1 MLKKDEKYTMKGE
14 YTVSESG
21 LSSVMRRLV
30 RAVMVFICGA
40 AGYQISKI
48 ILDQNWWPT
57 VTLLHP
63 IATTA
68 FIILLSAFI
77 GFILAPLFWLG
88 LTKFGQFS
96 EAKLQNMSVSDLIV
110 SLVGL
115 ILGLLLANLI
125 ALPMSRIPGGVGV
138 YVAVMLNIALG
149 YLGLRFF
156 SRRRDDFWHLM
167 TNLGDIKF
175 KLPRKKKTSEGEEN
189 SGESSDNS
197 GDFYYSTPKIL
208 DTSAI
213 IDGRIL
219 DVAQTGFLEG
229 TIVLPRFILAE
240 LQGVADSTDPLRRTR
255 GRRGLSVDTELQNIR
270 TLSIEIPETTLKDLE
285 RDKVDEALVVLARQ
299 ISGKVVTT
307 DYNLNQIAQIEGVS
321 VLNVN
326 DLANSLKPMLLPGE
340 NVEIDVI
347 RIGKENHQGIGY
359 LDDGT
364 MLVVEDGYKHIGE
377 RVKVTVT
384 SMLQTSAGRMVF
396 GRIRP

>member
-1 MLKKDEKYTMKGE
+1 M
-14 YTVSESG
+14 SESG
-21 LSSVMRRLV
+21 LSSVMKKLV
-30 RAVMVFICGA
+30 KAVMVFICAA
-40 AGYQISKI
+40 AGYQVSKL
-48 ILDQNWWPT
+48 ILERSWWPT
-57 VTLLHP
+57 VTLIHP
-63 IATTA
+63 IVTTV
-68 FIILLSAFI
+68 FIILLSACF

-88 LTKFGQFS
+88 LIKFGQFS
-96 EAKLQNMSVSDLIV
+96 EAKLQNTSVSDLIV
-110 SLVGL
+110 SLMGL
-115 ILGLLLANLI
+115 ILGLMLANLI

-138 YVAVMLNIALG
+138 YIAVLLNIALG

-156 SRRRDDFWHLM
+156 SRRRNDFWNFI
-167 TNLGDIKF
+167 TNIGDIKF
-175 KLPRKKKTSEGEEN
+175 KITKRKKKNNNNSENDNTDDDGDL
-189 SGESSDNS
+189 SS
-197 GDFYYSTPKIL
+197 DFYYSTPKIL

-255 GRRGLSVDTELQNIR
+255 GRRGLSVVTELQKIEALN
-270 TLSIEIPETTLKDLE
+270 IEIPETTLKELE

-299 ISGKVVTT
+299 INGKVVTT

-340 NVEIDVI
+340 NVEIDII
-347 RIGKENHQGIGY
+347 RIGKENHQGVGY

-364 MLVVEDGYKHIGE
+364 MLVVEDGYKRIGE

-396 GRIRP
+396 GRIRQ

>member
-1 MLKKDEKYTMKGE
+1 M
-14 YTVSESG
+14 S
-21 LSSVMRRLV
+21 
-30 RAVMVFICGA
+30 
-40 AGYQISKI
+40 
-48 ILDQNWWPT
+48 
-57 VTLLHP
+57 LL
-63 IATTA
+63 
-68 FIILLSAFI
+68 
-77 GFILAPLFWLG
+77 
-88 LTKFGQFS
+88 
-96 EAKLQNMSVSDLIV
+96 
-110 SLVGL
+110 GL

-125 ALPMSRIPGGVGV
+125 AMPMSRIPGGIGV
-138 YVAVMLNIALG
+138 YIAVLLNVALG

-156 SRRRDDFWHLM
+156 AKRKDDIWSVI
-167 TNLGDIKF
+167 TNIGDIRLR
-175 KLPRKKKTSEGEEN
+175 LPKRKKKNENGEDGKETDL
-189 SGESSDNS
+189 EVAPEF
-197 GDFYYSTPKIL
+197 FYSIPKIL

-219 DVAQTGFLEG
+219 DVAQSGFIEG

-255 GRRGLSVDTELQNIR
+255 GRRGLAVVTELQKIR
-270 TLSIEIPETTLKDLE
+270 TLNIEIPETTLKDLE
-285 RDKVDEALVVLARQ
+285 REKVDEALVVLARQ
-299 ISGKVVTT
+299 LNGKVITT

-340 NVEIDVI
+340 NVEIDII
-347 RIGKENHQGIGY
+347 RVGKEAHQGVGY

-364 MLVVEDGYKHIGE
+364 MLVVEDGYKRIGE

>member
-1 MLKKDEKYTMKGE
+1 MSTA
-14 YTVSESG
+14 TG
-21 LSSVMRRLV
+21 LSAIMKRLV
-30 RAVMVFICGA
+30 RAVMIFICAA
-40 AGYQISKI
+40 AGYQISRI
-48 ILDQNWWPT
+48 AIDQNWWPAF
-57 VTLLHP
+57 TLLHP
-63 IATTA
+63 ITTTV
-68 FIILLSAFI
+68 FIIILSAFF
-77 GFILAPLFWLG
+77 GFILAPLFWFSVS
-88 LTKFGQFS
+88 KFAQFTES
-96 EAKLQNMSVSDLIV
+96 RLQNTSVPELTV
-110 SLVGL
+110 SLLGL

-125 ALPMSRIPGGVGV
+125 ALPVSRLPGGIGV
-138 YVAVMLNIALG
+138 YIAVLLNVALG

-156 SRRRDDFWHLM
+156 VKRKDDIWAVI
-167 TNLGDIKF
+167 TNIGDIRLR
-175 KLPRKKKTSEGEEN
+175 LPKRKKKNGVSDEKDAELET
-189 SGESSDNS
+189 SSDY
-197 GDFYYSTPKIL
+197 YYSIPKVL

-219 DVAQTGFLEG
+219 DVAQSGFIEG

-255 GRRGLSVDTELQNIR
+255 GRRGLTVVTELQKVEALN
-270 TLSIEIPETTLKDLE
+270 IEIPETTLKDLE
-285 RDKVDEALVVLARQ
+285 RDKVDEALVVLARRLN
-299 ISGKVVTT
+299 GKVITT

-340 NVEIDVI
+340 NVEIDII
-347 RIGKENHQGIGY
+347 RLGKESHQGVGY

-364 MLVVEDGYKHIGE
+364 MLVVEDGYRHIGE

>member
-1 MLKKDEKYTMKGE
+1 MSSG
-14 YTVSESG
+14 SG
-21 LSSVMRRLV
+21 LSVVMKRLV
-30 RAVMVFICGA
+30 RAVMIFICGA
-40 AGYQISKI
+40 AGYQISKMAVE
-48 ILDQNWWPT
+48 NAWWPS

-63 IATTA
+63 IATTVIIT
-68 FIILLSAFI
+68 FISACF

-88 LTKFGQFS
+88 VSKFAQFTES
-96 EAKLQNMSVSDLIV
+96 KLQNTSVPELTV
-110 SLVGL
+110 SLLGL

-125 ALPMSRIPGGVGV
+125 ALPMSRLPGGIGV
-138 YVAVMLNIALG
+138 YIAILLNIALG

-156 SRRRDDFWHLM
+156 VKRKDDIWSVI
-167 TNLGDIKF
+167 TNIGDIKLR
-175 KLPRKKKTSEGEEN
+175 LPKRKKKNTNGKEEKDT
-189 SGESSDNS
+189 ELEVEPE
-197 GDFYYSTPKIL
+197 FYFSIPKVL

-219 DVAQTGFLEG
+219 DVAQSGFIEG

-255 GRRGLSVDTELQNIR
+255 GRRGMTVVTELQKIN
-270 TLSIEIPETTLKDLE
+270 TLNIEIPETTLKDLE

-299 ISGKVVTT
+299 LNGKVITT

-340 NVEIDVI
+340 NVEIDII
-347 RIGKENHQGIGY
+347 RIGKENHQGVGY

-364 MLVVEDGYKHIGE
+364 MLVVEDGYKRIGE
-377 RVKVTVT
+377 RVQVTVT

>member
-1 MLKKDEKYTMKGE
+1 MSSG
-14 YTVSESG
+14 SG
-21 LSSVMRRLV
+21 LSAVMKRLV
-30 RAVMVFICGA
+30 RAVMVFICAA

-48 ILDQNWWPT
+48 VIEQNWWPS

-63 IATTA
+63 IATTV
-68 FIILLSAFI
+68 FIIILSACF

-96 EAKLQNMSVSDLIV
+96 EAKLQNTSVSDLIV
-110 SLVGL
+110 SLMGL
-115 ILGLLLANLI
+115 ILGLMLANLI

-138 YVAVMLNIALG
+138 YIAVLLNIALG

-156 SRRRDDFWHLM
+156 SKRRNDFWNFI
-167 TNLGDIKF
+167 TNIGDIKF
-175 KLPRKKKTSEGEEN
+175 KITRKKKKNNASENLDEE
-189 SGESSDNS
+189 SDMSS
-197 GDFYYSTPKIL
+197 DFYYSTPKIL

-255 GRRGLSVDTELQNIR
+255 GRRGLSVVTELQKIEA
-270 TLSIEIPETTLKDLE
+270 LSIEIPETTLKELE

-299 ISGKVVTT
+299 INGKVVTT

-340 NVEIDVI
+340 NVEIDII
-347 RIGKENHQGIGY
+347 RVGKENHQGVGY

-364 MLVVEDGYKHIGE
+364 MLVVEDGYKRIGE

-396 GRIRP
+396 GRIRQQ

>member
-1 MLKKDEKYTMKGE
+1 M
-14 YTVSESG
+14 SESG
-21 LSSVMRRLV
+21 LSSVMKKLV
-30 RAVMVFICGA
+30 KAVMVFICAA
-40 AGYQISKI
+40 AGYQVSKL
-48 ILDQNWWPT
+48 ILERSWWPT
-57 VTLLHP
+57 VTLIHP
-63 IATTA
+63 IVTTV
-68 FIILLSAFI
+68 FIILLSACF

-88 LTKFGQFS
+88 LIKFGQFS
-96 EAKLQNMSVSDLIV
+96 EAKLQNTSVSDLIV
-110 SLVGL
+110 SLMGL
-115 ILGLLLANLI
+115 ILGLMLANLI

-138 YVAVMLNIALG
+138 YIAVLLNIALG

-156 SRRRDDFWHLM
+156 SRRRNDFWNFI
-167 TNLGDIKF
+167 TNIGDIKF
-175 KLPRKKKTSEGEEN
+175 KITKRKKKNNNNSENDNTDDDGDL
-189 SGESSDNS
+189 SS
-197 GDFYYSTPKIL
+197 DFYYSTPKIL

-255 GRRGLSVDTELQNIR
+255 GRRGLSVVTELQKIEALN
-270 TLSIEIPETTLKDLE
+270 IEIPETTLKELE

-299 ISGKVVTT
+299 INGKVVTT

-340 NVEIDVI
+340 NVEIDII
-347 RIGKENHQGIGY
+347 RIGKENQQGVGY

-364 MLVVEDGYKHIGE
+364 MLVVEDGYKRIGE

-396 GRIRP
+396 GRIRQ

>member
-1 MLKKDEKYTMKGE
+1 MFHIKRKEKC
-14 YTVSESG
+14 TVSESG
-21 LSSVMRRLV
+21 LSSVMKRLV
-30 RAVMVFICGA
+30 KAVMVFICAA
-40 AGYQISKI
+40 AGYQISKL
-48 ILDQNWWPT
+48 ILERSWWPN
-57 VTLLHP
+57 VTLIHP
-63 IATTA
+63 IGTTV
-68 FIILLSAFI
+68 FIILLSACF

-96 EAKLQNMSVSDLIV
+96 EAKLQNTSVSDLIV
-110 SLVGL
+110 SLMGL
-115 ILGLLLANLI
+115 ILGLMLANLI

-138 YVAVMLNIALG
+138 YIAVLLNIALG

-156 SRRRDDFWHLM
+156 SKRRNDFWNFI
-167 TNLGDIKF
+167 TNIGDRKF
-175 KLPRKKKTSEGEEN
+175 KITRKKKKNNASENLDEE
-189 SGESSDNS
+189 SDMSS
-197 GDFYYSTPKIL
+197 DFYYSTPKIL

-255 GRRGLSVDTELQNIR
+255 GRRGLSVVTELQKIEA
-270 TLSIEIPETTLKDLE
+270 LSIEIPETTLKELE

-299 ISGKVVTT
+299 INGKVVTT

-340 NVEIDVI
+340 NVEIDII
-347 RIGKENHQGIGY
+347 RVGKENHQGVGY

-364 MLVVEDGYKHIGE
+364 MLVVEDGYKRIGE

-396 GRIRP
+396 GRIRQQ

>member
-1 MLKKDEKYTMKGE
+1 MSSGP
-14 YTVSESG
+14 G
-21 LSSVMRRLV
+21 LSVVMKRLV
-30 RAVMVFICGA
+30 KAVMIFICGA
-40 AGYQISKI
+40 AGYQISNMI
-48 ILDQNWWPT
+48 VENAWWPA

-63 IATTA
+63 LTTIMVITI
-68 FIILLSAFI
+68 FSACF
-77 GFILAPLFWLG
+77 GFILAPLFWLSVS
-88 LTKFGQFS
+88 KFAHFTES
-96 EAKLQNMSVSDLIV
+96 RLQNTSVPELTV
-110 SLVGL
+110 TLLGL

-125 ALPMSRIPGGVGV
+125 ALPMSRLPGGIGV
-138 YVAVMLNIALG
+138 YIAILLNVALG

-156 SRRRDDFWHLM
+156 AKRKDDIWSVI
-167 TNLGDIKF
+167 TNIGDIRLR
-175 KLPRKKKTSEGEEN
+175 LPKRKKKN
-189 SGESSDNS
+189 SNGKDEKETELDVEPE
-197 GDFYYSTPKIL
+197 FYFSIPKIL

-219 DVAQTGFLEG
+219 DVAQSGFIEG

-255 GRRGLSVDTELQNIR
+255 GRRGMTVVTELQKIN
-270 TLSIEIPETTLKDLE
+270 TLNIEIPETTLKDLE

-299 ISGKVVTT
+299 LNGKVITT

-340 NVEIDVI
+340 NVEIDII
-347 RIGKENHQGIGY
+347 RIGKESHQGVGY

-364 MLVVEDGYKHIGE
+364 MLVVEDGYRHIGE
-377 RVKVTVT
+377 RVQVTVT

-396 GRIRP
+396 GRIRS